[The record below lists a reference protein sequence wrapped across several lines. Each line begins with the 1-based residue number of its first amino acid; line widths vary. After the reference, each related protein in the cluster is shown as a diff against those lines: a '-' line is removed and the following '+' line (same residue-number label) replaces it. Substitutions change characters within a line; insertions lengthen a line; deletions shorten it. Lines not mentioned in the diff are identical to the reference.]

1 MLPDRFCCQW
11 EFLHP
16 ITLQSFSGLRLLS
29 LPSEKYSEAFSG
41 APSNQRGGAGAG
53 GRNPQQGHEPM
64 RQQEPTPPL
73 PDIGAIINN
82 ALRAAGLIKS

>member
-1 MLPDRFCCQW
+1 
-11 EFLHP
+11 
-16 ITLQSFSGLRLLS
+16 
-29 LPSEKYSEAFSG
+29 
-41 APSNQRGGAGAG
+41 
-53 GRNPQQGHEPM
+53 M